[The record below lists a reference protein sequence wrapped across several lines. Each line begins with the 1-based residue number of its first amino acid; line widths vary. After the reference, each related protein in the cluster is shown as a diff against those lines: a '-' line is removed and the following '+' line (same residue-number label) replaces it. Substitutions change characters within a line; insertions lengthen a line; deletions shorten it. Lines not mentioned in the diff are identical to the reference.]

1 MFGMYVDESG
11 DPGRPLDQDRNVIHG
26 SSKLFTLAG
35 IIVDGKE
42 KDRIDANVRDLA
54 LSFFSESVVNTTKI
68 HCHPL
73 LRRAPPYDALSSL
86 DRHRLEYGMFR
97 IIQDS
102 PCTLLSV
109 TIDLVAHFDKYSFP
123 INPKAYAMLI
133 ILERFQSFLEDKN
146 ARGIVKYE
154 RFNKIE
160 RKKLR
165 GTMNRLRQM
174 LALKHYVEIDNIQ
187 GDIQNGNPLKDPVL
201 QLADFFAYAT
211 QEMYRTNGD
220 RSRRWDS
227 IREKYHNIDSG
238 YYESGCV
245 YR

>member
-1 MFGMYVDESG
+1 MYVDESG

-42 KDRIDANVRDLA
+42 KDRIDTNVRDLA
-54 LSFFSESVVNTTKI
+54 LSFFSELVVNTTKI
-68 HCHPL
+68 HSHPL

-86 DRHRLEYGMFR
+86 DRHHLEDGMFR

-133 ILERFQSFLEDKN
+133 ILERFQSSLEDKDT
-146 ARGIVKYE
+146 RGIVKYE

-165 GTMNRLRQM
+165 GNEQAKADACTETLC
-174 LALKHYVEIDNIQ
+174 
-187 GDIQNGNPLKDPVL
+187 GN
-201 QLADFFAYAT
+201 
-211 QEMYRTNGD
+211 
-220 RSRRWDS
+220 
-227 IREKYHNIDSG
+227 
-238 YYESGCV
+238 
-245 YR
+245 